1 MGFSLVVASGG
12 CSLVAV
18 CRLLIMAASPVA
30 EHRPWG
36 MRSSIIAAR
45 GLSSFGSQALEH
57 RLSSCG
63 AQA

>member
-1 MGFSLVVASGG
+1 MGFSLVVASGAA
-12 CSLVAV
+12 LVAV
-18 CRLLIMAASPVA
+18 FRLLIMAASPVA

-36 MRSSIIAAR
+36 MRSSITAAR
-45 GLSSFGSQALEH
+45 GLSSFGSQTLEH

>member
-1 MGFSLVVASGG
+1 MGFSLVVASGAA
-12 CSLVAV
+12 LVAV
-18 CRLLIMAASPVA
+18 FRLLIMAASPVA

-36 MRSSIIAAR
+36 MRSSITAAR